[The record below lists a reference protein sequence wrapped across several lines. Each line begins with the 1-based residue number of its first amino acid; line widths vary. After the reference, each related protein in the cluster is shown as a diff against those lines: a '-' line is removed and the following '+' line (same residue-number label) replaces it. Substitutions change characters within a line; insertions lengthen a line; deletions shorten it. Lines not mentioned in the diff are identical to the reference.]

1 MRCKRGVVSLKAG
14 AAALLKVAILRGPAG
29 PRFRRN
35 TMDIFQVKLTMDRL
49 FVKFFLL
56 LLFCFPATGNSQ
68 VRDTTLQGQVVDAS
82 GAPLPGVRLLVV
94 NLDTLDEQRAV
105 VKDKGKFLFA
115 QMPPGD
121 YAVIAAAP
129 VETPC
134 FRPVVERVKL
144 EPDTTRN
151 IKLVM
156 IANPG
161 ACAAN

>member
-1 MRCKRGVVSLKAG
+1 MT
-14 AAALLKVAILRGPAG
+14 
-29 PRFRRN
+29 RR
-35 TMDIFQVKLTMDRL
+35 LTGL
-49 FVKFFLL
+49 VFLL
-56 LLFCFPATGNSQ
+56 LLCFPIPGDAQ
-68 VRDTTLQGQVVDAS
+68 IRDTTLQGQVVDAS

-105 VKDKGKFLFA
+105 VKEKGKFLFP
-115 QMPPGD
+115 QMTPGD

-134 FRPVVERVKL
+134 FRPIVERVKL
-144 EPDTTRN
+144 EADTTRN

-161 ACAAN
+161 ACAAAQ